1 MKILITGGSGFIG
14 AYFHRDLRALGHDD
28 LVNLDL
34 VEPTGLAARAAFV
47 KGDIRDPNAL
57 DRAMAGVDLVI
68 NLAAAHHD
76 FGIAH
81 DTYYSVNE
89 HGSEVVCDAM
99 DRAGVRNAVFYSTV
113 ATYGTAPTPH
123 HEDAPTAPDSP
134 YGGSKLKGEAVFRR
148 WVERGDGRR
157 ALVIR
162 PTVTFGPGNF
172 ANMYSLIRQIDS
184 GKYLRF
190 GAGTNVKSLS
200 YVENIVDA
208 TLFLLGMKADKPN
221 RAIEPFEIFNFI
233 DKPDMTSTQISD
245 AVSKSLGK
253 KPAPCVPYGLGM
265 VMGLPFDL
273 VIKATG
279 RNLPIST
286 ARIRKLYRTETR
298 FEADK
303 ILSTGFRPSVPLAE
317 GIDRMVRWYQAEGRH
332 QDAVW
337 HLPPAEPV
345 LSESPQP
352 VG

>member
-14 AYFHRDLRALGHDD
+14 AYFHRDLRALGQTD
-28 LVNLDL
+28 LVTLDL
-34 VEPTGLAARAAFV
+34 VEPEGVANQAPYV
-47 KGDIRDPNAL
+47 KGDIRDPKAL

-89 HGSEVVCDAM
+89 HGSQQVCDAM
-99 DRAGVRNAVFYSTV
+99 DRAGIRQVVFYSTV
-113 ATYGTAPTPH
+113 ATYGDAPTPH
-123 HEDAPTAPDSP
+123 HEDAPTQPESP
-134 YGGSKLKGEAVFRR
+134 YGGSKLKGEGVFRR
-148 WVERGDGRR
+148 WVEKGDGRR

-162 PTVTFGPGNF
+162 PTVTFGPENF

-190 GAGTNVKSLS
+190 GEGTNIKSLS

-208 TLFLLGMKADKPN
+208 TLFLLGLKPDKPN
-221 RAIEPFEIFNFI
+221 RTIQPFEIFNFI

-245 AVSKSLGK
+245 TVSKCLGK

-265 VMGLPFDL
+265 VLGIPFDV
-273 VIKATG
+273 VIALTG
-279 RNLPIST
+279 KNLPISR
-286 ARIRKLYRTETR
+286 ARIKKLYRTETR

-303 ILSTGFRPSVPLAE
+303 ILSTGFRPTIPLAE
-317 GIDRMVRWYQAEGRH
+317 GIDRMVKWYQAGGKDR
-332 QDAVW
+332 DATW
-337 HLPPAEPV
+337 HIPPPEPV
-345 LSESPQP
+345 MS
-352 VG
+352 